1 MLAAVNLKRRSY
13 APPFPYNRC
22 KCVVVRAARM
32 NAIIHKRCAG
42 VDDMGLKG
50 TRKKGRLHAASRWVA
65 AVGIGGTLA
74 LCALPAAAETG
85 PYIGLEVGQSLNP
98 GSPIEESV
106 NGVSVSGM
114 LDYGNGLMGG
124 MTFGYALPG
133 HLRPELEVTYRRN
146 SVNSVGIS
154 GSALGLNDVNMA
166 VSAINVMGNLWFDFE
181 SRGAYFYFGGGIGDL
196 HLRGSVN
203 GGSDT
208 TDTFGGQLGVG
219 LGVFFTPQLSMGI
232 DYRYTSAFFHSNF
245 HDNGGRLRT
254 LYRSQAIML
263 GFRYSF

>member
-1 MLAAVNLKRRSY
+1 
-13 APPFPYNRC
+13 
-22 KCVVVRAARM
+22 M

-106 NGVSVSGM
+106 NGVSASGM

-146 SVNSVGIS
+146 SVNSVGVS
-154 GSALGLNDVNMA
+154 TPNVTVGDVNGA
-166 VSAINVMGNLWFDFE
+166 VSAVNAMGNLWFDFE
-181 SRGAYFYFGGGIGDL
+181 SRGAYFYFGGGVGIL
-196 HLRGSVN
+196 HLHATTDAF
-203 GGSDT
+203 SDT

-219 LGVFFTPQLSMGI
+219 IGVFLTPQFSMGI
-232 DYRYTSAFFHSNF
+232 DYRYLSGFSHSDF
-245 HDNGGRLRT
+245 YDNGRHLRT

-263 GFRYSF
+263 GFRYSFGRVWNPLDSGPPAPVRVVPVQRSGS